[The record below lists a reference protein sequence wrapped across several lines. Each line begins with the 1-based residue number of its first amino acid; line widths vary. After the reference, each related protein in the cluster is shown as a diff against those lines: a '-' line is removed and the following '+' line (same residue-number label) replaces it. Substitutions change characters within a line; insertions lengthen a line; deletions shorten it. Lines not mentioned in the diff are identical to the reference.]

1 MKTLLQIR
9 QLFTILFAAIILFAC
24 SKQLDTSSAP
34 QNLKLNA
41 TSFVNAGLMHNTN
54 LDLIF
59 KEIKLKKT
67 NGMLKSLG
75 NATFSAGLID
85 LSKSNTLNL
94 ARLTS
99 VDQIEN
105 DANTP
110 VYLKRI
116 LENNM
121 NAVYQDNP
129 LIQHDNLYTDNVS
142 KQFTAEQLAYINEL
156 NVIILD
162 NDNAIQSLQTRITNI
177 ETKIYQSSL
186 TQTQQAALYI
196 ITNTAK
202 SSLLYWNQN
211 IDAWTGLVNETSL
224 TSTPITHE
232 PVNTFAIKSNNY
244 GFSWKRVARSDV
256 AGAVGGV
263 AAWGVVALS
272 GGPVTLAACGASV
285 GSWAAG
291 CSSYEA
297 IMQLW

>member
-9 QLFTILFAAIILFAC
+9 LLFTILFAAIILFAC

-85 LSKSNTLNL
+85 LSKSNALNL

-142 KQFTAEQLAYINEL
+142 NQFTAEQLAYINEL

-162 NDNAIQSLQTRITNI
+162 NDNAIQSLQNRITNI

-244 GFSWKRVARSDV
+244 GFSWKRVARSDI

-291 CSSYEA
+291 CSAYEA

>member
-1 MKTLLQIR
+1 M
-9 QLFTILFAAIILFAC
+9 
-24 SKQLDTSSAP
+24 
-34 QNLKLNA
+34 
-41 TSFVNAGLMHNTN
+41 
-54 LDLIF
+54 
-59 KEIKLKKT
+59 
-67 NGMLKSLG
+67 
-75 NATFSAGLID
+75 
-85 LSKSNTLNL
+85 
-94 ARLTS
+94 
-99 VDQIEN
+99 
-105 DANTP
+105 
-110 VYLKRI
+110 
-116 LENNM
+116 
-121 NAVYQDNP
+121 
-129 LIQHDNLYTDNVS
+129 
-142 KQFTAEQLAYINEL
+142 

-224 TSTPITHE
+224 TSTPITLE
-232 PVNTFAIKSNNY
+232 PVNNFAIKSNNY

-291 CSSYEA
+291 CSAYEA
-297 IMQLW
+297 IM